1 MPRLHKTMTCL
12 CKTTLCSLLLLSL
25 GTFLSGCIALIA
37 VGAGAGAFSY
47 YAGNLVRTYNT
58 DYHRAVRTSS
68 RVMKDLKFT
77 VTGKT
82 GDGLKT
88 VIKGK
93 RGDGTPITIDIQR
106 VESNL
111 TKIGVRNGLVG
122 ISNKEASEQIHERIN
137 RYLKKQSGAK
147 VQSLTGPKKQN
158 KGSYANVKPVD
169 QESATTP
176 SKDTKSPNGLLHEVD
191 KTTFETTTPI
201 APSLSRS
208 SLYIYYR
215 NNENTIPKSAYNTL
229 DRIVSHL
236 KHNPETS
243 IEIRGYTDSKGDPE
257 TNLKIS
263 QKRANAIG
271 NYLIEKGIVAKR
283 VTAKGFGASNFLAS
297 NRTENLRAMNRRI
310 ELQIK

>member
-1 MPRLHKTMTCL
+1 MTCFY
-12 CKTTLCSLLLLSL
+12 KTTLYSLLLLSI

-58 DYHRAVRTSS
+58 DYHKGVRTSS
-68 RVMKDLKFT
+68 RVIKDLKFT

-88 VIKGK
+88 VITGK
-93 RGDGTPITIDIQR
+93 RGDGTPVTINVQR

-122 ISNKEASEQIHERIN
+122 ISNREASEQIHDRIN
-137 RYLKKQSGAK
+137 RYLKKQSGTKAK
-147 VQSLTGPKKQN
+147 SPTGTKKQT
-158 KGSYANVKPVD
+158 KGSYANVKPAD
-169 QESATTP
+169 QESGPTP
-176 SKDTKSPNGLLHEVD
+176 STEGVSPDGQLHEVGRS
-191 KTTFETTTPI
+191 TFEPTTPI

-215 NNENTIPKSAYNTL
+215 NNENTIPKSAYNIL

-263 QKRANAIG
+263 QKRANTIG
-271 NYLIEKGIVAKR
+271 KYLIERGIVARR
-283 VTAKGFGASNFLAS
+283 VTAKGFGARNFLAS
-297 NRTENLRAMNRRI
+297 NRTENLRAMNRRV